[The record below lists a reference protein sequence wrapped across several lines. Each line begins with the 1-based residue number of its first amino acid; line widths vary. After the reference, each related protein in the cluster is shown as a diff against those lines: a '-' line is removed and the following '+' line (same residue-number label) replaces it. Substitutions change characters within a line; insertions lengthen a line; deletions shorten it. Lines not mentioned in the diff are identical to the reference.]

1 MFLTIKCLTYFYSA
15 SLFICTFWG
24 FLMLHTC
31 IGIAMSKLLLINYH
45 LFYTISLP
53 CHWNRWFNII
63 FILQYTYFI
72 LIEYTFGLQYKL
84 SNFYILSIMCSL
96 IVVSLTPN
104 QINFNQF
111 LKWKNHTWKLPKTFN
126 YKWEGFCTLGDK
138 DKIAKVLSRTIKIS
152 SPWTTG
158 PVFLYLISYLRSY
171 VFIDLNWFLR
181 WAMWPM
187 GLLFLCAC

>member
-1 MFLTIKCLTYFYSA
+1 
-15 SLFICTFWG
+15 
-24 FLMLHTC
+24 
-31 IGIAMSKLLLINYH
+31 
-45 LFYTISLP
+45 
-53 CHWNRWFNII
+53 
-63 FILQYTYFI
+63 
-72 LIEYTFGLQYKL
+72 
-84 SNFYILSIMCSL
+84 MCSL

-158 PVFLYLISYLRSY
+158 PVFLYLISYFRSY

-187 GLLFLCAC
+187 GLLFILGFALVPSMTSDIFSNSVRISIQKRNKKNLWLFLWLWSVTYWQHSRNCVDFHRILEWNVLLWHILHILVRLCTFWGFAMLHINIHA